1 MFWVVD
7 GMRDNKERESKGS
20 QIFSICVSSRW
31 SQCNYA
37 AAAAE
42 RDLICTTKG
51 YLHRDQENL
60 HIFHI
65 MYKTKTNMNS
75 KTKDKRKHV
84 MKIIIGKMEPW
95 SVLQE

>member
-1 MFWVVD
+1 
-7 GMRDNKERESKGS
+7 MRDNKERESKGS

-51 YLHRDQENL
+51 YLHRDL
-60 HIFHI
+60 
-65 MYKTKTNMNS
+65 
-75 KTKDKRKHV
+75 RKSPYFPYYV
-84 MKIIIGKMEPW
+84 
-95 SVLQE
+95 QD